1 MRTPKT
7 TIRVVA
13 GLTSAALVAATAS
26 QMLGPMLEQTTT
38 ETLRYPVGAER
49 VEIGNGV
56 GSVSVR
62 AAAEGEEPHVE
73 VSRTWGL
80 TEPRTTAVEDGS
92 TARFSG
98 HCTTGL
104 KLLGDVCQTDW
115 VLVVPRG
122 VDLSVENGVGDVE
135 VEGTSGELSARSG
148 VGQVRVIGTSS
159 DRVDV
164 SSGVGEVRVEAT
176 EAPEQ
181 LDVEVGVGGITIGVP
196 RRESYRV
203 TSEGPPSMVKNQ
215 VGDDPTAEH
224 RIHVRIGVGEATI
237 AGR

>member
-1 MRTPKT
+1 MCLLEAQAAGIPVLTNEVT
-7 TIRVVA
+7 GTIDA
-13 GLTSAALVAATAS
+13 
-26 QMLGPMLEQTTT
+26 
-38 ETLRYPVGAER
+38 
-49 VEIGNGV
+49 
-56 GSVSVR
+56 
-62 AAAEGEEPHVE
+62 
-73 VSRTWGL
+73 
-80 TEPRTTAVEDGS
+80 
-92 TARFSG
+92 
-98 HCTTGL
+98 
-104 KLLGDVCQTDW
+104 
-115 VLVVPRG
+115 
-122 VDLSVENGVGDVE
+122 VENGVGDVE
-135 VEGTSGELSARSG
+135 VVGTSGELSARSG

-237 AGR
+237 TGR